1 MNITR
6 TFFVLAE
13 NSIEVSKYNEIM
25 KQDLIERI
33 TFRAS
38 AIINTNAPLELLY
51 QELETH
57 NHFKQTFEDMCKQYS
72 NIINF
77 GKVFLTSV
85 SLLEVKHDS

>member
-13 NSIEVSKYNEIM
+13 NNIEVSKYNEIM
-25 KQDLIERI
+25 KQDIVERI

-38 AIINTNAPLELLY
+38 AIIDTNAPLEQLY
-51 QELETH
+51 HHLQTH
-57 NHFKQTFEDMCKQYS
+57 DHFKETFEDMCKPYS